1 MKKLVAFVFL
11 ALLSLQIS
19 FASNQPVNT
28 DPPSIVG
35 VAAGNENFSTL
46 VAAVKAAD
54 LANTLNIE
62 GPFTVFAPVNTAFE
76 KLPEGTV
83 ASLLKPE
90 NKATLTSILTYHVVK
105 GEFKAADV
113 IAAIKKNKGS
123 FSIATIQGGQL
134 VASIVDGK
142 VVLKDQNGG
151 MSTVVLTDVDAS
163 NGIIHAIDTVVMP
176 K

>member
-1 MKKLVAFVFL
+1 MKSILAFAFL
-11 ALLSLQIS
+11 TLLSAQSIV
-19 FASNQPVNT
+19 ASNQPVQT

-35 VAAGNENFSTL
+35 VAVANENFTTL

-54 LANTLNIE
+54 LATTLGE
-62 GPFTVFAPVNTAFE
+62 DGPFTVFAPVNTAFD
-76 KLPEGTV
+76 KLPKGTV

-90 NKATLTSILTYHVVK
+90 NKGKLTAILTYHVVK
-105 GEFKAADV
+105 GVFNAADV
-113 IAAIKKNKGS
+113 IAAINKNNGT
-123 FSIATIQGGQL
+123 FTIPTLQGGNL

-142 VVLKDQNGG
+142 VVLKDENGG
-151 MSTVVLTDVDAS
+151 MSTIVLTDVAAK